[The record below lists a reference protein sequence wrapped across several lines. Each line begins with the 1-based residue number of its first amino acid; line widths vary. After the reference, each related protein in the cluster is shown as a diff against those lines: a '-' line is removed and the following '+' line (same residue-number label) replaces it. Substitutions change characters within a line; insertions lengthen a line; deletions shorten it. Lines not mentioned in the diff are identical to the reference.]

1 MTPTPFTSQ
10 GTYDLA
16 TGQHPALDGYQPI
29 KRAEKARVREAAR
42 LIANVIDGREDR
54 NILRMAMGGTSHPA
68 FVQYIRETY
77 PGLFLQHGNGTI
89 GLRETMA
96 VSDYQA
102 LFTDVLNIK
111 YYGYYNAFPVIS
123 WPLVRREKLMD
134 TRLVKRYMLD
144 SLVSPFTKQDFGNPS
159 PMQNLYGPVPQQG
172 STLSP
177 STPTGAQTYQP
188 ELYQAGAS
196 INWQAFLNDAFG
208 IFDDVPR
215 RLAIVANRGIET
227 FLTNLF
233 FETGGPNTNLYK
245 AGYRN
250 LITTAYGA
258 SSSNPALNAQGL
270 QDGLKV
276 LAAMRDSSGEP
287 INVMNGNMYLVYGSK
302 WYAAVQNLMNQLSVQ
317 VSVEGGTTNSDGFP
331 SQFVQVNN
339 WLVKKFTPIFNP
351 YIDTI
356 CSGNPGSWLLVSDP
370 GGLERPSVEVGTLA
384 GFETPQLFEEVPN
397 TQRVG
402 GGLEP
407 QMGNFYTNN
416 RNMKIL
422 SVFGGTWIDGRSTVA
437 SNGSGS

>member
-1 MTPTPFTSQ
+1 MTPTAFESAGVYNLQ
-10 GTYDLA
+10 
-16 TGQHPALDGYQPI
+16 TGQHPALEGFEPI
-29 KRAEKARVREAAR
+29 KRSNKRRVREAAR
-42 LIANVIDGREDR
+42 LIANVQQGLEDPRMLRE
-54 NILRMAMGGTSHPA
+54 AMYGPSHPA
-68 FVQYIRETY
+68 FRSYMEQRY
-77 PGLFLQHGNGTI
+77 PGLYVRDGGASV

-96 VSDYQA
+96 VTDYQA
-102 LFTDVLNIK
+102 LFVDVLDRK

-123 WPLVRREKLMD
+123 WPLVRRAPLMD

-144 SLVSPFTKQDFGNPS
+144 GLVSPFVKQDFANPS
-159 PMQNLYGPVPQQG
+159 PMQNLYGPAPQQG
-172 STLSP
+172 ATSDP
-177 STPTGAQTYQP
+177 STPTGAITYQP
-188 ELYQAGAS
+188 ELYQSGAS
-196 INWQAFLNDAFG
+196 INWQAFLNDDLE
-208 IFDDVPR
+208 IFNDVPK

-227 FLTNLF
+227 FLTKF
-233 FETGGPNTNLYK
+233 FFDANGPNANLYK

-250 LITTAYGA
+250 LITSTYGA
-258 SSSNPALNAQGL
+258 SSNNPELNAQGL

-287 INVMNGNMYLVYGSK
+287 INVVDSNLYLEYGSK
-302 WYAAVQNLMNQLSVQ
+302 YYAAVQNLLNQISVQ

-339 WLVKKFTPIFNP
+339 WLIKRFTPIYNP
-351 YIDTI
+351 YIDI
-356 CSGNPGSWLLVSDP
+356 ISANAPGAWILSASPQAV
-370 GGLERPSVEVGTLA
+370 ERPAVEVGTLK

-407 QMGNFYTNN
+407 QMGNFYTLN

-422 SVFGGTWIDGRSTVA
+422 SIFGGNWMDGRSTVG